1 MALILPYRG
10 IYPKIHSTCYVAP
23 DAIVVGDVEI
33 GRGSSLWFKTMAR
46 GDVHWIRIGEET
58 NIQDGTMLHV
68 TGPDF
73 PLTVGSNVSVG
84 HGAVLHGAT
93 VGDGCL
99 IGIRAV
105 LLDGSEIG
113 AGSVVA
119 AGTLVP
125 EGMEIEPGSMVMGV
139 PAKVVREVGPAE
151 RKRMQDTIAHYRELV
166 EEYIGITGP
175 VDPGD
180 G

>member
-10 IYPKIHSTCYVAP
+10 IFPKIHPTCYIAP
-23 DAIVVGDVEI
+23 DAVVVGDVEL

-46 GDVHWIRIGEET
+46 GDVNWIRIGEET
-58 NIQDGTMLHV
+58 NIQDGSMLHV

-73 PLTVGSNVSVG
+73 PLFVGSGVSVG
-84 HGAVLHGAT
+84 HGAVLHGST

-105 LLDGSEIG
+105 LLDGSKIG

-125 EGMEIEPGSMVMGV
+125 EGMEIGPGSMVMGV
-139 PAKVVREVGPAE
+139 PAKVVREVGPLE
-151 RKRMQDTIAHYRELV
+151 RKRMQETIEHYRELV
-166 EEYIGITGP
+166 EEYIGITGA
-175 VDPGD
+175 VDAKEG
-180 G
+180 